1 MAVIDNEPQPRLGAA
16 GPPAPSPAPSPV
28 PSPVRLPA
36 QGPGQLPAQVPFQ
49 ALSADTLPT
58 LATIVAVA
66 VFVAAGNWQRGRMEE
81 AKEALRAQ
89 LDAASAMPAVAL
101 PDVGA
106 WDAWRYRPVRAEGM
120 FDATRQFLVDNRV
133 QAGRVGFHVVTPLVL
148 ADGRVVLVNRGW
160 VAAGAN
166 GDLLPAVPPPAGRRH
181 RPRRT
186 AHVGVRRVLA
196 ADDGAGTVRQ
206 NLDPARF
213 AAATGVRVLPIV
225 VEATAPAASP
235 EDAPLVRDWP
245 LPDAGSDKHRIY
257 MTAAAFAALAAGL
270 WLIFRLRR
278 RRTPSPG
285 PDAGT
290 RPPTP

>member
-1 MAVIDNEPQPRLGAA
+1 V
-16 GPPAPSPAPSPV
+16 
-28 PSPVRLPA
+28 
-36 QGPGQLPAQVPFQ
+36 
-49 ALSADTLPT
+49 
-58 LATIVAVA
+58 ATIVAVA
-66 VFVAAGNWQRGRMEE
+66 VFVAAGNWQRGRME

-106 WDAWRYRPVRAEGM
+106 WDAWRYRPVRAEGT

-160 VAAGAN
+160 VAAGATR
-166 GDLLPAVPPPAGRRH
+166 DRLPAVPPATGPVVVAGR
-181 RPRRT
+181 
-186 AHVGVRRVLA
+186 VGLPTSGYVELA

-225 VEATAPAASP
+225 VEATAPATP

-257 MTAAAFAALAAGL
+257 MMQWYAFAALAAGL
-270 WLIFRLRR
+270 WLTFRVRR
-278 RRTPSPG
+278 RRAPSLGPRTGIDPPSP
-285 PDAGT
+285 
-290 RPPTP
+290 

>member
-1 MAVIDNEPQPRLGAA
+1 VAVTDNEPQAHPGAA
-16 GPPAPSPAPSPV
+16 GPPV
-28 PSPVRLPA
+28 PSPVASPVRRWRDA
-36 QGPGQLPAQVPFQ
+36 
-49 ALSADTLPT
+49 LPT
-58 LATIVAVA
+58 VATIVAVA
-66 VFVAAGNWQRGRMEE
+66 VFVAAGDWQRGRME

-89 LDAASAMPAVAL
+89 LDAARSMPAVAL
-101 PDVGA
+101 PDVDA
-106 WDAWRYRPVRAEGM
+106 WDAWRYRPVRVEGT

-133 QAGRVGFHVVTPLVL
+133 QAGRVGFHVVTPLAL

-160 VAAGAN
+160 VAAGATR
-166 GDLLPAVPPPAGRRH
+166 DLLPVVPPGAG
-181 RPRRT
+181 PVVVT
-186 AHVGVRRVLA
+186 GRVALPTSGYVELA

-225 VEATAPAASP
+225 VEATMAAAP

-257 MTAAAFAALAAGL
+257 MMQWYAFAALAAGL

>member
-1 MAVIDNEPQPRLGAA
+1 MTVIDNEPQLRSGAA
-16 GPPAPSPAPSPV
+16 GPPAPSPAPL
-28 PSPVRLPA
+28 PVRLPA
-36 QGPGQLPAQVPFQ
+36 RRWRDA
-49 ALSADTLPT
+49 LPT
-58 LATIVAVA
+58 VATMVAVA
-66 VFVAAGNWQRGRMEE
+66 VFVAAGNWQRGRME

-89 LDAASAMPAVAL
+89 LDAARAMPAVAL

-106 WDAWRYRPVRAEGM
+106 WDAWRYRPVRAEGT

-160 VAAGAN
+160 VAAGATR
-166 GDLLPAVPPPAGRRH
+166 DLLPAVPPAAG
-181 RPRRT
+181 PVVVT
-186 AHVGVRRVLA
+186 GRVALPTSGYVELA

-225 VEATAPAASP
+225 VEATAPAAP
-235 EDAPLVRDWP
+235 EDVPLVRDWP

-257 MTAAAFAALAAGL
+257 MMQWYAFAALAAGL
-270 WLIFRLRR
+270 WLTFRLRR
-278 RRTPSPG
+278 RGRLSPG
-285 PDAGT
+285 PGTGT
-290 RPPTP
+290 RPPSP